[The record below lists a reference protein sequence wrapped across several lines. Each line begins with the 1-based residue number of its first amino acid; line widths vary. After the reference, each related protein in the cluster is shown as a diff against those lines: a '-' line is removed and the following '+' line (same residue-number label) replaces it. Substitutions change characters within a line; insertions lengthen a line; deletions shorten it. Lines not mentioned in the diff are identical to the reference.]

1 MTAFKADAPTVVV
14 GIPVHNEADCIA
26 PMLRSFAAQN
36 TAVRFAVL
44 LLMNNCTDATR
55 TVVEALSPALPFP
68 VHALT
73 RRLGRDRANAGTARR
88 LAMQAAARLTPL
100 DGFLLSTDADTV
112 LPPNWV
118 EANLAALRQGVDAV
132 AGRALIDPVDETALP
147 AHMVAN
153 EERVQLLTTLLDQID
168 WLIDPDPADPWPRH
182 TENSGASIGVSLHAY
197 HRVGGIPAM
206 KLGEDRAF
214 FEALRH
220 EDARIRHAPEITV
233 TVSGRLHGR
242 AKGGMADTMRR
253 RMSQPDTFLDSNIEH
268 ANTRMVR
275 ALLRRAVRR
284 AWSEGPHGGQRR
296 LLRSLCLPPGQLRAA
311 LNSPTFGLAWHQIET
326 TSPALRHLPVPNGER
341 EAEITRAQRIVA
353 SLDATSGVGIA
364 RQPAFAGPSQAAGRA
379 VGAALS

>member
-1 MTAFKADAPTVVV
+1 MTAANVDAPTVVV
-14 GIPVHNEADCIA
+14 GIPVHNEADCIG
-26 PMLRSFAAQN
+26 PLLRSFTAQD
-36 TAVRFAVL
+36 TATPFAVL
-44 LLMNNCTDATR
+44 LLLLNNCTDGTR
-55 TVVEALSPALPFP
+55 MVVAGLAPALPFP

-88 LAMQAAARLTPL
+88 LAMQAAARLAHPA
-100 DGFLLSTDADTV
+100 GFLLSTDADTV
-112 LPPNWV
+112 LPPDWI
-118 EANLAALRQGVDAV
+118 EANLAALHQGVDAV
-132 AGRALIDPVDETALP
+132 AGRAVIDPIDELALP
-147 AHMVAN
+147 AHMVAD

-168 WLIDPDPADPWPRH
+168 WLIDPDPVDPWPRH
-182 TENSGASIGVSLHAY
+182 TENSGASIGVSLRAY

-214 FEALRH
+214 FEALRR
-220 EDARIRHAPEITV
+220 EDARIRHAPGITV

-284 AWSEGPHGGQRR
+284 AWSEGSRKGQRR
-296 LLRSLCLPPGQLRAA
+296 LLRSLRLPPGQLRAA
-311 LNSPTFGLAWHQIET
+311 LSSPTFGLAWQQIET

-341 EAEITRAQRIVA
+341 EAEIARAQRIVA
-353 SLDATSGVGIA
+353 SLDALSGASVDTA
-364 RQPAFAGPSQAAGRA
+364 RRLEFAAPLPVAG
-379 VGAALS
+379 